1 MSENPELELAALVGR
16 YAMDPLGF
24 AMAAFPWGDDP
35 RYSLVKLKEPW
46 AERFNSEYGP
56 DEWTCRM
63 FDDVA
68 AGIRERNFDGVNAV
82 DPIRVAVASGH
93 GIGKA
98 IHSRITVDT
107 PDGRRRWGDI
117 KEGDLLWGTDGGR
130 VRVVDVPFN
139 GTAPCYK
146 VTFDDGA
153 STVVSSGHLWTVRG
167 RAQRRVD
174 RSGGPTMRWVTMATI
189 DILEA
194 GVKRR
199 NGKAMSRQWEVP
211 TYEAVQ
217 YPTANLPVHPYVLG
231 LLLGDGHMASATA
244 VASGEGIMAHIDDIG
259 AGASSRFESSN
270 AFSFYVRGVRRDI
283 EALGLGGTLAST
295 KFIPDAYKYA
305 GVEQRK
311 ELLRGLI
318 DTDGE
323 VNKNGTVGYSTA
335 SKRLADDIVWLA
347 RSLGCKARI
356 QPTVKRPTYTYK
368 GERKE
373 GLPSYRLTITYPEN
387 FGRVCYVRHKAER
400 VKPVARR
407 YLTRWIDSIEYVGEE
422 ECKCVS
428 VDRPDGLFLAN
439 DFIVTHN
446 SFTTGLLL
454 WWLLSCHPFCKGTV
468 TANTMGQLETKTWA
482 QFASMKDA
490 CITGHWFDITMAK
503 NSMKAYHKEYRESW
517 FVSAQ
522 TSKEENSEAFAGQH
536 AANSTSFYIFD
547 EASGIPDKIWEV
559 AEGGLTDGEP
569 MMFAFGNPTRN
580 VGMFYN
586 CFHRDRARWM
596 TYKVDSREAQL
607 TNKKNI
613 EEWRQT
619 YGEDS
624 DFFKVRVLGEFPSAS
639 TAQLIPTAAVDDAM
653 TREKPGVNTQTFTQ
667 AIVGLDVAR
676 FGDDS
681 TVLCTRVGRDCA
693 SVPWVTLRGADGRQV
708 GERAHAHAQMLL
720 DDYGFQRVLIN
731 FDRAGIGASVWEYF
745 RYNNMDPR
753 IRVNAVDFGS
763 GSRWPMRYLNK
774 RAEMWCL
781 MKDWLV
787 KEEGVLPHDEELKE
801 QLIAPEYMFTQ
812 AKNQIQLEAKK
823 DIKKRLGVS
832 PDRADALALTFAEP
846 AAEISGKVLEARNK
860 IIRASRDTDPFKG
873 LERRNPFTGR
883 AR

>member
-1 MSENPELELAALVGR
+1 MSNNPEFELAELVGR

-24 AMAAFPWGDDP
+24 AMMAFPWGTDP

-46 AERFNSEYGP
+46 ATRYDSEYGP

-63 FDDVA
+63 LDDVA
-68 AGIRERNFDGVNAV
+68 EGIRERNFDGTNAV

-107 PDGRRRWGDI
+107 PDGRLRWGDI
-117 KEGDLLWGTDGGR
+117 KAGDLLWGTDGGP
-130 VRVVDVPFN
+130 VRVVDVPFE
-139 GTAPCYK
+139 GKAPCYR
-146 VTFDDGA
+146 VSFDDGS
-153 STVVSSGHLWTVRG
+153 STIVSSGHLWTVRG

-174 RSGGPTMRWVTMATI
+174 RSGGPTMQWVTMETI
-189 DILEA
+189 DILKA
-194 GVKRR
+194 GVKRS
-199 NGKAMSRQWEVP
+199 NGAALARQWEVP
-211 TYEAVQ
+211 PCEAVQ
-217 YPTANLPVHPYVLG
+217 YPEADLPINPYVLG
-231 LLLGDGHMASATA
+231 LLLGDGHMASAT
-244 VASGEGIMAHIDDIG
+244 VVTSGEGIMEHVGDVG
-259 AGASSRFESSN
+259 VSVSMRFEPSN
-270 AFSFYVRGVRRDI
+270 AFGFYVKGVLRDI
-283 EALGLGGTLAST
+283 EALGLSDTLAPT
-295 KFIPDAYKYA
+295 KFIPDVYKYA

-323 VNKNGTVGYSTA
+323 VNKNGSVGYSTA

-400 VKPVARR
+400 VKPVERR

-446 SFTTGLLL
+446 SFTTGILL

-482 QFASMKDA
+482 QFASMKEA
-490 CITGHWFDITMAK
+490 CITGHWFEITMAK
-503 NSMKAYHKEYRESW
+503 NSMKAYHKEYKESW

-586 CFHRDRARWM
+586 CFHRDRSRWM

-624 DFFKVRVLGEFPSAS
+624 DFFKVRVLGEFPATS
-639 TAQLIPTAAVDDAM
+639 TAQLIPTDAVDNAM
-653 TREKPGVNTQTFTQ
+653 TREKPGINTQTLTQ

-676 FGDDS
+676 FGDDA
-681 TVLCTRVGRDCA
+681 TVLCTRAGRDCA
-693 SVPWVTLRGADGRQV
+693 SISWVVMRGLDGKQV

-720 DDYGFQRVLIN
+720 DDYGFGQVRIN

-753 IRVNAVDFGS
+753 IKVNAVDFGA
-763 GSRWPMRYLNK
+763 GSRWPLRYLNK

-781 MKDWLV
+781 MKDWIV
-787 KEEGVLPHDEELKE
+787 KDEGVLPRDEELKE
-801 QLIAPEYMFTQ
+801 QLIAPEYMFTPT
-812 AKNQIQLEAKK
+812 KNQLQLEAKK

-832 PDRADALALTFAEP
+832 PDKADALALTFAEP
-846 AAEISGKVLEARNK
+846 AAEISGKVIEARRK
-860 IIRASRDTDPFKG
+860 TMQASRDQDPFKG
-873 LERRNPFTGR
+873 LQRRNPFTGR
-883 AR
+883 MR

>member
-1 MSENPELELAALVGR
+1 MSNNPEFELAELVGR

-24 AMAAFPWGDDP
+24 AMMAFPWGTDP

-46 AERFNSEYGP
+46 ATRYNSEYGP

-63 FDDVA
+63 LDDVA
-68 AGIRERNFDGVNAV
+68 EGIRERNFDGTNAV

-98 IHSRITVDT
+98 IHSLITVDT

-117 KEGDLLWGTDGGR
+117 KEGDLLWGTDGR
-130 VRVVDVPFN
+130 PVRVVAVPFE
-139 GTAPCYK
+139 GKAPCYR
-146 VTFDDGA
+146 VSFDDGS
-153 STVVSSGHLWTVRG
+153 STIVSSGHLWTVRG
-167 RAQRRVD
+167 RAQRRAG
-174 RSGGPTMRWVTMATI
+174 RAGGAAMQWVTMATV
-189 DILEA
+189 DILKA
-194 GVKRR
+194 GVKRS
-199 NGKAMSRQWEVP
+199 NGAALARQWEVP
-211 TYEAVQ
+211 TYEAVR

-231 LLLGDGHMASATA
+231 LLSHD
-244 VASGEGIMAHIDDIG
+244 
-259 AGASSRFESSN
+259 
-270 AFSFYVRGVRRDI
+270 
-283 EALGLGGTLAST
+283 

-356 QPTVKRPTYTYK
+356 QPTVKRPTYTHM
-368 GERKE
+368 GEKKE
-373 GLPSYRLTITYPEN
+373 GRPSYRLTITYPDS
-387 FGRVCYVRHKAER
+387 FGRVCYVKHKAER
-400 VKPVARR
+400 VKPVGHR

-446 SFTTGLLL
+446 SFTTGILL

-482 QFASMKDA
+482 QFASMKEA

-503 NSMKAYHKEYRESW
+503 NSMKAYHKEYKESW

-586 CFHRDRARWM
+586 CFHRDRSRWM

-624 DFFKVRVLGEFPSAS
+624 DFFKVRVLGEFPSVS
-639 TAQLIPTAAVDDAM
+639 TAQLIPTDAVDAAM
-653 TREKPGVNTQTFTQ
+653 SREKPGINTQTFTQ

-676 FGDDS
+676 FGDDA
-681 TVLCTRVGRDCA
+681 TVLCTRAGRDCA
-693 SVPWVTLRGADGRQV
+693 TVQWITLRGADGRQV

-720 DDYGFQRVLIN
+720 DDYGFGQVRIN

-753 IRVNAVDFGS
+753 IKVNAVDFGS

-781 MKDWLV
+781 MKDWIV
-787 KEEGVLPHDEELKE
+787 KDEGVLPRDEELKE
-801 QLIAPEYMFTQ
+801 QLIAPEYMFTPT
-812 AKNQIQLEAKK
+812 KNQIQLEAKK

-846 AAEISGKVLEARNK
+846 AAEISGKVLEARSK
-860 IIRASRDTDPFKG
+860 AIRASRDQDPFKG
-873 LERRNPFTGR
+873 LQRRNPFTGR
-883 AR
+883 M